1 MLKLIKMMMGTW
13 LPVMWVTAVDAGTLT
28 LNTQGLEDLGPDAR
42 YEGWLVVDEQ
52 PVSTGVF
59 TVNQTGSLSQ
69 SVFNVSND
77 YVDDASAFVLTIEP
91 FPDADP
97 LPADS
102 KLLAGDIQGGTA
114 DLSVGHPAAIGDDLT
129 AASGRFQLIT
139 PTGGKGGA
147 FSQGIWYVINGIPA
161 SAGLSLPALPT
172 GWIYE
177 GWVVDTSTNEATS
190 TGTFGGAEGPDSDGA
205 GPAAGFGPAWPFPGQ
220 DYINPPRDLSINHRA
235 VISVEPVPDNL
246 PTPFTLKPL
255 LLPIADQFGN
265 QLMNNN
271 AIQSN
276 PTGLVSLSRGTGAG
290 PQAVPVFGGLSL
302 LLLAGLAL
310 LVANR
315 QMRKVATN

>member
-1 MLKLIKMMMGTW
+1 MKMTIGTLLPLMLVAT
-13 LPVMWVTAVDAGTLT
+13 VDAGTLS
-28 LNTQGLEDLGPDAR
+28 LNMQGLEDLGPDAR

-59 TVNQTGSLSQ
+59 TVNQAGSLSQ

-102 KLLAGDIQGGTA
+102 KLLAGDIFAGTA

-129 AASGRFQLIT
+129 SATGRFQLIT
-139 PTGGKGGA
+139 PTGGKGDA
-147 FSQGIWYVINGIPA
+147 FSLGIWYVLISIPE
-161 SAGLSLPALPT
+161 SAGLSLPALPA
-172 GWIYE
+172 GWVYE
-177 GWVVDTSTNEATS
+177 GWVVDTSNGEAIS
-190 TGTFGGAEGPDSDGA
+190 TGTFSGPDGPDSDGA
-205 GPAAGFGPAWPFPGQ
+205 GSAAGLGPALPFPGQ
-220 DYINPPRDLSINHRA
+220 DFINPPRDLSNNHRA
-235 VISVEPVPDNL
+235 VVSVEPVPDNL

-255 LLPIADQFGN
+255 LLPIADQFGT

-276 PTGLVSLSRGTGAG
+276 PSGQVSLSRGTGAG
-290 PQAVPVFGGLSL
+290 PQAVPGLGWVSM
-302 LLLAGLAL
+302 LLLAGMAL
-310 LVANR
+310 VIASR
-315 QMRKVATN
+315 RIKQAHMP